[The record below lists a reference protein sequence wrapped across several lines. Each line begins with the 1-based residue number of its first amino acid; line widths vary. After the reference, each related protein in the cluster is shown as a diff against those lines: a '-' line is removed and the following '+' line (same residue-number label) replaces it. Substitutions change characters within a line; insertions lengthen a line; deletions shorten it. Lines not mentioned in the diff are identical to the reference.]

1 MLVIS
6 YGQLDPCP
14 LGYVIV
20 RFQAVSSLDG
30 LQPVRKHLQT
40 IQILQRLLKSMQKP
54 SLRFVLESILTKL
67 RVN

>member
-1 MLVIS
+1 MRA
-6 YGQLDPCP
+6 
-14 LGYVIV
+14 LGYFIV
-20 RFQAVSSLDG
+20 RVEAVSSLDG
-30 LQPVRKHLQT
+30 LQTVRKHLQT